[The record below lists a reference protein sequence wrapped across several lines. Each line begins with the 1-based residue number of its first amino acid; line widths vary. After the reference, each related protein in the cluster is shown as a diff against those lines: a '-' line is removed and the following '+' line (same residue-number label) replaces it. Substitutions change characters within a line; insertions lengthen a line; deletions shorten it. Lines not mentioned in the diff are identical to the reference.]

1 MSYDYKHEA
10 KMKAYDVLTIK
21 QLAKYLQMNEQ
32 TLYRMVKR
40 GKVPVCRIG
49 GSLRFPIELI
59 NKWLGEI
66 AKRKLRK

>member
-1 MSYDYKHEA
+1 MNYETRLENKLKFHE
-10 KMKAYDVLTIK
+10 VLTIK

-40 GKVPVCRIG
+40 GKIPVCRIG
-49 GSLRFPIELI
+49 GSLRFPVDLI

-66 AKRKLRK
+66 ARRKHRK